1 MTGTIFYLL
10 DSSLNILAALDVY
23 QSAIFTGKYY
33 EPGDFSLY
41 IPATEEALALAR
53 ASAFVTRADK
63 TSVCGIVEK
72 IGVSTSAESGDFLTI
87 SGRDAAALLDRR
99 IVWKQTTYTGNA
111 EKIVRD
117 LIDKAFIAPEIAAR
131 TVANFALG
139 AEIGLAEDI
148 QVQYSGETVGAAVQA
163 ICKTTGTGY
172 RVRLDLANK
181 RFIFELYQGA
191 DRSFSQNTNSFVVF
205 SEDFDNLLSSAY
217 EEDTAGA
224 RNVAQIAGEG
234 QGKER
239 VKVAVGSVSGLDRKE
254 TFINAQTKS
263 SNQEEL
269 DAETYAA
276 LLRQDGTERLAQ
288 LIATQQ
294 IDGEIAPNYTF
305 IFGRDYFLGD
315 IVEILNNY
323 GYSMQPRII
332 EVIESWAEDGYTCI
346 PTFEKTALI

>member
-1 MTGTIFYLL
+1 MNGTIIYFL
-10 DSSLNILAALDVY
+10 DSSLNILAAVDVY
-23 QSAIFTGKYY
+23 QSAIFTGRYY

-41 IPATEEALALAR
+41 IPATEEALTLAR
-53 ASAFVTRADK
+53 SSAFVTRADK
-63 TSVCGIVEK
+63 TEVCGIIEK
-72 IGVSTSAESGDFLTI
+72 IGIATSAESGDFLTI
-87 SGRDAAALLDRR
+87 SGRDAGALLERR

-117 LIDKAFIAPEIAAR
+117 LIEKSLISPEIAAR
-131 TVANFALG
+131 AVSNFAL
-139 AEIGLAEDI
+139 APEIGAPDEI

-163 ICKTTGTGY
+163 ICKTTGIGY
-172 RVRLDLANK
+172 RVRLDLANR
-181 RFIFELYQGA
+181 RFVFELYKGT
-191 DRSFSQNTNSFVVF
+191 DRSFAQSANGFVVF

-217 EEDTAGA
+217 TEDTTAA
-224 RNVAQIAGEG
+224 RNVAQVAGEG

-239 VKVAVGSVSGLDRKE
+239 VKVSVGSVSGLDRKE

-263 SNQEEL
+263 NNQEEL
-269 DAETYAA
+269 DADTYAA

-288 LIATQQ
+288 LKPTQQ

-315 IVEILNNY
+315 IVEVLNNY
-323 GYSMQPRII
+323 GYSMQPRIV
-332 EVIESWAEDGYTCI
+332 EVIESWAEDGYTCV